1 MGFVP
6 DYGFNYGYDYESMI
20 GNLPA
25 MTGTLFLVAMVMY
38 LVMLVYGI
46 TAYIMGSLGYYTIAM
61 RRGIRHPWL
70 AWIPFG
76 NLWILGSIAD
86 QYQFVSLG
94 QVKNRRKVLL
104 GLQIAITALVVAL
117 YAMVIYASVVMLF
130 AMGGSTQME
139 MNGVFALVYMLI
151 CIALLVLYV
160 LLVVFRYIA
169 LYNLFASCLPGA
181 KVAFLLLSIFLGF
194 VEPFLV
200 FGCRK
205 QDKGMPPRRDAPVHL
220 DPPVFEE

>member
-1 MGFVP
+1 MGYVP
-6 DYGFNYGYDYESMI
+6 EYGFDYSAI
-20 GNLPA
+20 VGDA
-25 MTGTLFLVAMVMY
+25 AQITGTVFLVAMIAY
-38 LVMLVYGI
+38 LVLLVYGI
-46 TAYIMGSLGYYTIAM
+46 AAYIMGSLGYYTIAM

-70 AWIPFG
+70 AWVPFG
-76 NLWILGSIAD
+76 KVWILGSIAD

-104 GLQIAITALVVAL
+104 GLQIAMTALVVAL
-117 YAMVIYASVVMLF
+117 YAMVIYASVVTLF
-130 AMGGSTQME
+130 AMGGSTQLE

-151 CIALLVLYV
+151 CVAILVLYV

-200 FGCRK
+200 FGCRN
-205 QDKGMPPRRDAPVHL
+205 QDKGMPPRRDSPVHL